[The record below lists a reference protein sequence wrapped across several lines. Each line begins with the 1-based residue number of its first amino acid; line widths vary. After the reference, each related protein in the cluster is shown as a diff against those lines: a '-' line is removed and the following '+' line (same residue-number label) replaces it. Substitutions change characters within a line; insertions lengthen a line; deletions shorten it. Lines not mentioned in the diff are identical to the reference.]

1 MALALQAPTA
11 RPPLPRKA
19 MVRRPRLVRAL
30 RMARDVPLAVLVA
43 PAGYGK
49 TTLLAEWAREDARP
63 FAWIGG
69 GDVADGDSD
78 VLLDAVATVLDELEP
93 VDGETLDA
101 LSQRE
106 PFVLVVDDAHLL
118 RPPSVRTL
126 GVVAQLVGPGSTLA
140 LASRCEPQLGLGRL
154 RAHRLIVE

>member
-1 MALALQAPTA
+1 MALALQAPTS

-30 RMARDVPLAVLVA
+30 RMAREVPLAVLVA

-69 GDVADGDSD
+69 GEVADGDSD
-78 VLLDAVATVLDELEP
+78 VLLDTTVGSATSCEL
-93 VDGETLDA
+93 
-101 LSQRE
+101 
-106 PFVLVVDDAHLL
+106 
-118 RPPSVRTL
+118 
-126 GVVAQLVGPGSTLA
+126 
-140 LASRCEPQLGLGRL
+140 
-154 RAHRLIVE
+154 